1 MQYRRCNMMKF
12 KDYFSRKELFYL
24 GIDCE
29 KEINGLSK
37 DFSGEKKYD
46 DIDLEMK
53 SIYNFIKASQK
64 QVSLNENAMKT
75 SNDILNN
82 NVSKRI
88 VSAFYDVGILNE
100 QDLERFPLDYKLDE
114 PTKMPITVSEAIEDE
129 MLECNEIEETTPS
142 KDKKLC

>member
-1 MQYRRCNMMKF
+1 MMKF

-114 PTKMPITVSEAIEDE
+114 VTKTQITVMEAIDE
-129 MLECNEIEETTPS
+129 EKVEYEEIETKSLS
-142 KDKKLC
+142 KEKEL